1 MATANDAMATA
12 IFRMRFCAII
22 STSSFGVVDTAAAD
36 TDDDAVLS
44 LVAAENRLV
53 PVLLLSPSSF
63 SLVDGMY
70 GTDSPKLLL
79 VDVDASPASDGV
91 SAPSPLAN
99 KLFAKDH
106 CSLHVIETQRSTCCR
121 A

>member
-44 LVAAENRLV
+44 PVVVVTENRLV

-99 KLFAKDH
+99 NKLFAAADRCKGPLLVACD
-106 CSLHVIETQRSTCCR
+106 
-121 A
+121 

>member
-44 LVAAENRLV
+44 PVVVVTENRLV

-79 VDVDASPASDGV
+79 VDVDASLLPMV
-91 SAPSPLAN
+91 
-99 KLFAKDH
+99 
-106 CSLHVIETQRSTCCR
+106 CLHHRRWQTNFSQRTIARCM
-121 A
+121 

>member
-36 TDDDAVLS
+36 TDDDAVLL

-99 KLFAKDH
+99 NKLFAAADRCKGPLLVACD
-106 CSLHVIETQRSTCCR
+106 
-121 A
+121 